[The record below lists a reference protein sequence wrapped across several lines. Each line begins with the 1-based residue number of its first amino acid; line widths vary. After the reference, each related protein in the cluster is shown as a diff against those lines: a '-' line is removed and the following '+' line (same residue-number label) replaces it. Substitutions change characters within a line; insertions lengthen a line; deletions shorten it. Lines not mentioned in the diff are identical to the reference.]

1 MPSTHVLHHHCNL
14 AVRVIREA
22 ILFHAEVQRDLK
34 NTTFPVLCISMHPR
48 ELRTEP
54 FEWSTC
60 TPSDGLDVVCVMQ
73 SIMSKP
79 FGYRMARAP
88 YLKALRLDGRLDR
101 RRKNRFWSRRRRFR
115 GHCQPLPKSPLNT
128 HSIGKKRLREIPCPN

>member
-73 SIMSKP
+73 SI
-79 FGYRMARAP
+79 
-88 YLKALRLDGRLDR
+88 
-101 RRKNRFWSRRRRFR
+101 
-115 GHCQPLPKSPLNT
+115 
-128 HSIGKKRLREIPCPN
+128 